1 MICIKCKGQLKIN
14 ETRNIEGNYVV
25 RRRKCLSCG
34 NIMYTKEFIV
44 PYENIRDEFLQAEK
58 LSKLKVKN

>member
-14 ETRNIEGNYVV
+14 ETRNTEDNYVV